1 MRSVVNGTIFD
12 NEAKINPM
20 CKKFVFISFSLFSVF
35 MLIAWNYSALANKE
49 LIVYKASDSFEKDWF
64 VVDSL
69 MMKGLDKTAAQ
80 KVERILEKAENTQNY
95 NQVYKA
101 TLYIARLSSSF
112 TEESLEKTIIEL
124 EQKTNIYNYP
134 LSAIFHSALGTIYQN
149 YYQQNSWKFNQR
161 TELQSEPT
169 DDIKTWDL
177 KTIVKRMQFHFDAS
191 LQETEKLKRTP
202 INYFEP
208 ILTDQKSTFSEE
220 NEIQRYLYDLLVK
233 RAIDFY
239 NSGQASL
246 PDPIDVFSIDDSI
259 VFAANH
265 QFVKYTFLT
274 TDTFSNEWKALKLYQ
289 SWTTFLLEENNLT
302 ALADATIKR
311 LQYAKSYY
319 QGEEKETM
327 YYRSIQELHEQLN
340 DHVSSA
346 RTAYE
351 IANYLKQM
359 YDDDSSA
366 IHKNKLK
373 DAADLCEEYIKKY
386 PKSYGSTQ
394 CQVLLYQLNRP
405 LHQLVL
411 ESAILPNTPILFK
424 AVWRNISTMHYKI
437 LVSPFGREA
446 RNMNYNEQKR
456 KLLASK
462 EVKSWSVNYKGQE
475 DLRQHSTEFSQ
486 TGLPTGHYYILSSS
500 KADFSQMESISFTEF
515 WVSEMSFIKHNQD
528 DGDTE
533 FYVLSRKNGYP
544 LGNIELKLYDNKNY
558 SSNYEE
564 VGNFKTDANGFV
576 SISGAY
582 NKNVSI
588 AFRNGND
595 SLYSQSIYVYNNNR
609 NEEAEWAT
617 QVNFFTDRAIYR
629 PGQTVYFKGIVLDSK
644 NKEFKVNTN
653 YSSTVELMDVNYRK
667 VAELKVKTNQYG
679 SFSGSFQLPFGG
691 LTGYYRIKANFG
703 QHGFSVEEY
712 KRPQFEVIFD
722 PLKGSFKLND
732 SISAKGK
739 AVAYS
744 GTNLTDATVNY
755 RIVRRELVPYWYG
768 YSWRRFPP
776 SSNSEAEIANGKVTT
791 NAAGE
796 FEIPFLAKAP
806 LSSNSTFTYEIVV
819 DVTDINGETQ
829 SSATSVTISKQA
841 FQLQVDLQEEIQ
853 SEDFK
858 SFQFNTINFSGELIK
873 ATVKYTI
880 ERLKPRD
887 RVYKERYWDLPEQNQ
902 LSEVEFRKQFPHLA
916 YAENELNP
924 FLFEVEGKVIDAKEL
939 SNQEV
944 KIKEPLKSGSYKMN
958 IIATDENGDEIQQE
972 RFFNIYSLKD
982 KCPTVASVFWVKQL
996 TNKVEVG
1003 EKAQFVIGSRAT
1015 DAKVFYEV
1023 VLGDKVLKKEWIS
1036 LKKEQKV
1043 IEIDVKEELRGGFQ
1057 VNLLMTYDNRAYSES
1072 MQFAVPYNNKQLKV
1086 KLSTFRK
1093 VTEPGSKEEWS
1104 LKVTD
1109 VDEKSI
1115 QAEVL
1120 ASMYDQS
1127 LDVFKSNS
1135 WSFFPYQNNYSRSS
1149 WQFDQYYGNASLTNY
1164 YRSENNSISSLSY
1177 KGLIFFGF
1185 EGWRQYYARNSLVQM
1200 DVAMASS
1207 KGNIKSEEISAMA
1220 VRSVNEDL
1228 AEEAFYEIEE
1238 KIESANPIPSIRSNF
1253 RETAFFYPHLE
1264 TNQDGTV
1271 DFTFT
1276 MPDALTRYKFM
1287 ALAHTTDLKIGTT
1300 LEQIVAQKELMVM
1313 PNPPR
1318 FFREGDTLVFLT
1330 KVANISDK
1338 AQEVAASIAFFD
1350 ALTMEPIDLLVNR
1363 DANQKTT
1370 IEAKGNG
1377 VIKWEVAISKGLQ
1390 AVTYKI
1396 IGKSQTHSDG
1406 EERTI
1411 PVLTNRM
1418 LVTEALPLPIN
1429 GKGSKQFT
1437 FDKFVNNTSTTLTN
1451 ERFTVEYTSNPAWY
1465 AIQAL
1470 PYLMEYPYEC
1480 AEQMFNRLYA
1490 NTIATDIANSDPNIK
1505 RVFEIWR
1512 QYQPEALLSNLEK
1525 NQELKALMIQETPW
1539 LRNAK
1544 DESERKR
1551 RLGELFQL
1559 DRMGRE
1565 RERSIKQ
1572 LEQMQLPSGAWPWFD
1587 GGSENRYIT
1596 QYIVSGFGHL
1606 KQLGMIDLKTEVRLN
1621 QLLNKAIAYLDAQ
1634 LHEDYDDLVR
1644 MNADLTK
1651 KAASSFHIQYFYARS
1666 FFMEKSI
1673 RQNNQKAH
1681 QYYYDQMKKYWL
1693 DYSLQ
1698 LRGMIALSLN
1708 RNKEEA
1714 TAKTIMKAAKDI
1726 AIYNDEFGMYWK
1738 DNRRGYYWNQ
1748 APIETQALM
1757 IEAFDEVMND
1767 DLSVELLKIWLLK
1780 QKQTQDWKTTKAT
1793 ADACYALLLK
1803 GTNLLSTQNTVS
1815 ITVGDK
1821 KLDPA
1826 KDVTLK
1832 TEAGTGYFKKAWSRA
1847 EVSPKMGKIT
1857 ITKTNEGTA
1866 WGAAYWQYFEDLDKI
1881 TFAETPLKL
1890 EKELFIE
1897 VRTNSGKQ
1905 LQRITAETPIK
1916 VGDKVVVRVEL
1927 RSDRDLEFVHL
1938 KDMRAAGFE
1947 PINVLSSFKYQD
1959 GLGYYE
1965 STKDAATNFFIS
1977 YLRKGTYVFQYELR
1991 ANISGQFSNGIT
2003 QVQCMYAPDFAA
2015 HSSGSRVIIK

>member
-1 MRSVVNGTIFD
+1 MN
-12 NEAKINPM
+12 
-20 CKKFVFISFSLFSVF
+20 KKFVILFFSLFSVF
-35 MLIAWNYSALANKE
+35 MLIAWNYSTPENKD
-49 LIVYKASDSFEKDWF
+49 LIVYKPSKGYQKEWTA
-64 VVDSL
+64 VDSL

-80 KVERILEKAENTQNY
+80 KVEQILNQAEKANNY

-112 TEESLEKTIIEL
+112 TEESLEKTIIGL
-124 EQKTNIYNYP
+124 EQKTKTYNYP
-134 LSAIFHSALGTIYQN
+134 LSAIFHSALGSIYQN
-149 YYQQNSWKFNQR
+149 YYWENSWKFNQR
-161 TELQSEPT
+161 TEIQGEPT

-220 NEIQRYLYDLLVK
+220 NEIQRFLYDLLVK

-239 NSGQASL
+239 SSGQASL
-246 PDPIDVFSIDDSI
+246 PDPMDVFSIDDYS
-259 VFAANH
+259 VFASNEE
-265 QFVKYTFLT
+265 FIKTTFQT

-289 SWTTFLLEENNLT
+289 SWTAFLLEEDNLT

-319 QGEEKETM
+319 QGEEKEAM
-327 YYRSIQELHEQLN
+327 YYRSIQKLHEQL
-340 DHVSSA
+340 DDDSSSA
-346 RTAYE
+346 RTAFE
-351 IANYLKQM
+351 MANYWKQT
-359 YDDDSSA
+359 YDNDTAS

-373 DAADLCEEYIKKY
+373 DAAELCEEYIKKY
-386 PKSYGSTQ
+386 PKSYGSAQ
-394 CQVLLYQLNRP
+394 CQVLLNQLNGP
-405 LHQLVL
+405 SHQVEM
-411 ESAILPNTPILFK
+411 ESALLPNTPILLK
-424 AVWRNISTMHYKI
+424 AKWRNISTMHYKI
-437 LVSPFGREA
+437 VVSPFGRKAE
-446 RNMNYNEQKR
+446 NLNYNEQKS

-462 EVKSWSVNYKGQE
+462 EVKNWSINFKGQE
-475 DLRQHSTEFSQ
+475 DLRQHTTEFSH

-515 WVSEMSFIKHNQD
+515 WVSEMSFIKQD
-528 DGDTE
+528 NRLGE
-533 FYVLSRKNGYP
+533 LELYVLSRKNGHP
-544 LGNIELKLYDNKNY
+544 MSGVELEVYQDRDY
-558 SSNYEE
+558 SSNYEK
-564 VGNFKTDANGFV
+564 VGNSKTDANGFV
-576 SISGAY
+576 SISGTY

-588 AFRNGND
+588 VFKIGKD
-595 SLYSQSIYVYNNNR
+595 SLYSQTMYLYNNNR
-609 NEEAEWAT
+609 NKKAEWTT

-629 PGQTVYFKGIVLDSK
+629 PGQTVYFKGIAIDSK
-644 NKEFKVNTN
+644 GKEFKVNAN
-653 YSSTVELMDVNYRK
+653 YSSTVELMDANNKK
-667 VAELKVKTNQYG
+667 VAELKVKANQYG
-679 SFSGSFQLPFGG
+679 SFSGSFQLPVGG
-691 LTGYYRIKANFG
+691 LTGYYRIKADFG
-703 QHGFSVEEY
+703 QQGFSVEEY
-712 KRPQFEVIFD
+712 KRPQFEVKFD

-732 SISAKGK
+732 SITAKGK

-744 GTNLTDATVNY
+744 GANLTDATVNY

-768 YSWRRFPP
+768 YGWRRFPP
-776 SSNSEAEIANGKVTT
+776 SRGSNAEIANGIVIT
-791 NAAGE
+791 NAVGE
-796 FEIPFLAKAP
+796 FEIPFIAKAP
-806 LSSNSTFTYEIVV
+806 LNSNSTFIYEIVA
-819 DVTDINGETQ
+819 DVTDINVETQ
-829 SSATSVTISKQA
+829 SSKTSVSISKQA
-841 FQLQVDLQEEIQ
+841 FQLQVDLQEETQ
-853 SEDFK
+853 SEEFK
-858 SFQFNTINFSGELIK
+858 TIQFNTKNFSGELIK
-873 ATVKYTI
+873 ANVEYTI
-880 ERLKPRD
+880 ERLKPTEL
-887 RVYKERYWDLPEQNQ
+887 VYKERYWELPEQNQ

-916 YAENELNP
+916 YAEKELNP
-924 FLFEVEGKVIDAKEL
+924 NLFEVEEKVIAAKEF
-939 SNQEV
+939 SNQEI

-972 RFFNIYSLKD
+972 RFFTVYSLKD
-982 KCPTVASVFWVKQL
+982 KCPTVASVFWAKQL

-1003 EKAQFVIGSRAT
+1003 EKAKFVIGSRAT
-1015 DAKVFYEV
+1015 DAKVLYEIV
-1023 VLGDKVLKKEWIS
+1023 VGNKVLKKEWVS
-1036 LKKEQKV
+1036 LKNEQKF
-1043 IEIDVKEELRGGFQ
+1043 IEIDVKEEFRGGFQ
-1057 VNLLMTYDNRAYSES
+1057 VNLLMTYDNRAFSES
-1072 MQFAVPYNNKQLKV
+1072 MQFAVPYSNKQLNV
-1086 KLSTFRK
+1086 KLSTYRN

-1164 YRSENNSISSLSY
+1164 YRPISNSLPSPINYISLN
-1177 KGLIFFGF
+1177 FFGF
-1185 EGWRQYYARNSLVQM
+1185 DVYNTIGGVWSRDDGAYSLNIRGARES
-1200 DVAMASS
+1200 
-1207 KGNIKSEEISAMA
+1207 KSEVYMDGVKLVSSPNVQNNSTIKEESQFI
-1220 VRSVNEDL
+1220 E
-1228 AEEAFYEIEE
+1228 EEAIYEIEE
-1238 KIESANPIPSIRSNF
+1238 KIKSANQTPSIRSDF

-1300 LEQIVAQKELMVM
+1300 LEEIVAQKELMVM

-1338 AQEVAASIAFFD
+1338 VQEVAANISFFD
-1350 ALTMEPIDLLVNR
+1350 ALTMKPINLLVNG
-1363 DANQKTT
+1363 DANQSTT
-1370 IEAKGNG
+1370 IDAHGNG
-1377 VIKWEVAISKGLQ
+1377 VIKWEVAIPKGLQ

-1396 IGKSQTHSDG
+1396 TGESQTHSDG

-1411 PVLTNRM
+1411 PVLANRM

-1437 FDKFVNNTSTTLTN
+1437 FEKLVNNTSTTLTN

-1480 AEQMFNRLYA
+1480 AEQTFSRLYA
-1490 NTIATDIANSDPNIK
+1490 NTIATHIANSDPNIK

-1512 QYQPEALLSNLEK
+1512 QYQPDALLSNLEK

-1559 DRMGRE
+1559 DRMERE
-1565 RERSIKQ
+1565 LERSIKQ

-1587 GGSENRYIT
+1587 GGRENRYIT
-1596 QYIVSGFGHL
+1596 QHIVSGFGHL
-1606 KQLGMIDLKTEVRLN
+1606 KQLGMIDLVKDAKLN
-1621 QLLNKAIAYLDAQ
+1621 QLLNKAIGYLDAELQ
-1634 LHEDYDDLVR
+1634 RDYDKLLEV
-1644 MNADLTK
+1644 NADLTK
-1651 KAASSFHIQYFYARS
+1651 KHVSTFQIQYFYARS
-1666 FFMEKSI
+1666 FFIEKSI
-1673 RQNNQKAH
+1673 SESNQKAH

-1693 DYSLQ
+1693 DYGLQ

-1708 RNKEEA
+1708 RNKDEA
-1714 TAKTIMKAAKDI
+1714 TAQTIMKAAKDI

-1748 APIETQALM
+1748 APIETQAVM
-1757 IEAFDEVMND
+1757 IEAFDEVLND

-1793 ADACYALLLK
+1793 ADASYALLLK
-1803 GTNLLSTQNTVS
+1803 GTNLLLTENTVS
-1815 ITVGDK
+1815 IVVGNK

-1826 KDVTLK
+1826 NDTSLK
-1832 TEAGTGYFKKAWSRA
+1832 TEAGTGYFKKAWSGA
-1847 EVSPKMGKIT
+1847 EVTPKMGNIT
-1857 ITKTNEGTA
+1857 VTKTNEGVA

-1897 VRTNSGKQ
+1897 VRTNSGKK

-1916 VGDKVVVRVEL
+1916 VGDKVIVRAEL

-1938 KDMRAAGFE
+1938 KDMRASGFE
-1947 PINVLSSFKYQD
+1947 PINVLSSYKYQD

-1977 YLRKGTYVFQYELR
+1977 YLRKGTYVFEYELR
-1991 ANISGQFSNGIT
+1991 ANIAGQFSNGIT
-2003 QVQCMYAPDFAA
+2003 QVQCMYAPEFTA
-2015 HSSGSRVIIK
+2015 HSNGVRVIIE